1 MKGKKVN
8 DFKTDWEQL
17 YRDEFTPWDTGR
29 PESHLMQTVTDLP
42 VPPCSALDVGCGT
55 GANAIWLAE
64 QGFEVIGVDLSETAI
79 KLSRERPGSEKCTF
93 VHEDFLTAPPLKR
106 DFGFVFDMGCFHT
119 VHDDDGR
126 EHFAR
131 QVAASLAAKGLW
143 LSICGS
149 CDGPEL
155 GPPRLSALEITR
167 AVEDYFEILFL
178 KATYLDEVSAVQLE
192 ALELPPGT
200 RPRAWSCLM
209 EKRSIT

>member
-1 MKGKKVN
+1 MN
-8 DFKTDWEQL
+8 DYKTDWEQL
-17 YRDEFTPWDTGR
+17 YRDEFMPWDTGR
-29 PESHLMQTVTDLP
+29 PESHLIQTVTDLP
-42 VPPCSALDVGCGT
+42 VPPCPALDVGCGT

-79 KLSRERPGSEKCTF
+79 KLSRERPGADKCAF
-93 VHEDFLTAPPLKR
+93 VHKDFLTAPLLR
-106 DFGFVFDMGCFHT
+106 TDFGFVFDMGCFHT
-119 VHDDDGR
+119 FHDGDSRDL
-126 EHFAR
+126 FAR
-131 QVAASLAAKGLW
+131 KVAASLAEKGLW

-155 GPPRLSALEITR
+155 GPPRRSALEITR
-167 AVEDYFEILFL
+167 AVENYFEILYL
-178 KATYLDEVSAVQLE
+178 KATYLDELSAEELE